1 MKMKAMLN
9 DIIFMNFFKKLRS
22 KIIVVITMTFLV
34 SAPIS
39 SIINEGVRRIGIDV
53 GNLGVYINTLINILV
68 INIIVVFF
76 LQHMVIKPLKNYIDI
91 LGRISEGDLNIQLPK
106 QRNDEFGDLSYATNK
121 TIERL
126 NDLIHQIQSSAKT
139 TDHTTSELH
148 DDLEQVRITSVNI
161 SKAVES
167 IAQGAVD
174 QAKNTEDGAQEVS
187 KLGETI
193 EQNKTYLSRLNA
205 SSEKVNNHVQKG
217 LVSIDNL
224 TNTNEENM
232 KAIHEVNSI
241 ITKTNESAKSIS
253 EASNVIAN
261 IADQTNLLAL
271 NAAIEAARAGEM
283 GRGFAVVAEEIRKL
297 AEQSTDSTKEIEG
310 IVNGLQ
316 TNSNDVVKMMN
327 EVYAIANK
335 QSTMVTTSR
344 EKFQDISEAIKE
356 TEKAIND
363 LNLSEEQIDQMKDV
377 LIDTLHNLT
386 AIAQENS
393 ASTEEVTASLQE
405 QMNGIEKV
413 TKYGANISASASNLT
428 EQVDVFNV

>member
-1 MKMKAMLN
+1 MKAMLN
-9 DIIFMNFFKKLRS
+9 DIIFMNFFKNLRT

-76 LQHMVIKPLKNYIDI
+76 LQHMVIKPLKDYIEI
-91 LGRISEGDLNIQLPK
+91 LGRMSEGDLNIQLPK

-148 DDLEQVRITSVNI
+148 ADLEQVRITSVNI

-205 SSEKVNNHVQKG
+205 SSEKVNNHVQEG

>member
-1 MKMKAMLN
+1 MKAMLN
-9 DIIFMNFFKKLRS
+9 DIIFMNFFKKLRT

-76 LQHMVIKPLKNYIDI
+76 LQHMVIKPLKDYIEI
-91 LGRISEGDLNIQLPK
+91 LGRMSEGDLNIQLPK

-193 EQNKTYLSRLNA
+193 EQNKTYLTRLNA
-205 SSEKVNNHVQKG
+205 SSEKVNNHVQEG

-405 QMNGIEKV
+405 QMNGIKKV

>member
-1 MKMKAMLN
+1 MKAMLN
-9 DIIFMNFFKKLRS
+9 DIIFMNFFKNLRT

-76 LQHMVIKPLKNYIDI
+76 LQHMVIKPLKDYIEI
-91 LGRISEGDLNIQLPK
+91 LGRMSEGDLNIQLPK

-193 EQNKTYLSRLNA
+193 EQNKTYLTRLNA
-205 SSEKVNNHVQKG
+205 SSEKVNNHVQEG

>member
-1 MKMKAMLN
+1 MKTMLN
-9 DIIFMNFFKKLRS
+9 NIIFMNFFKKIRS

-34 SAPIS
+34 SAPVS
-39 SIINEGVRRIGIDV
+39 SMINEGVRRIGLDA

-91 LGRISEGDLNIQLPK
+91 LGRISEGELTMQLPK
-106 QRNDEFGDLSYATNK
+106 QRKDEFGDLSYATNK

-148 DDLEQVRITSVNI
+148 DDLEQVRITSENI

-205 SSEKVNNHVQKG
+205 SSERVNNHVQEG

-283 GRGFAVVAEEIRKL
+283 GRGFAVVADEIRKL

-327 EVYAIANK
+327 EVYTIANK
-335 QSTMVTTSR
+335 QSTMVTKSR

-356 TEKAIND
+356 TETAIND
-363 LNLSEEQIDQMKDV
+363 LNISEEQIDQMKDV

-428 EQVDVFNV
+428 DQVDVFNV